1 MKGLDELYKIKF
13 RGSGG
18 DRQSKEFKRSESV
31 HLNVISVDN
40 VVNTNQSKEFK
51 RSESVHLK
59 MGEIDG

>member
-40 VVNTNQSKEFK
+40 VDKINVRKEIAKISKVAE
-51 RSESVHLK
+51 
-59 MGEIDG
+59 